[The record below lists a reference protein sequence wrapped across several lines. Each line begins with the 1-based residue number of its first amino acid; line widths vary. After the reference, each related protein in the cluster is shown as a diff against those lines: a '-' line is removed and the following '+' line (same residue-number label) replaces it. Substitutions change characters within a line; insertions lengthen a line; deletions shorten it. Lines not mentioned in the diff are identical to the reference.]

1 MRAPSVN
8 PLVLHPRSFPLVRPQ
23 ITCVDDTVY
32 FGSCPVAQVTQAE
45 LDFLKACTG
54 AHNLADAASA
64 AGIEPTCVARV
75 ASWLLWWDRKVIAM
89 PQPFSPPVDRL
100 VLSATHAG
108 AWLGMGGRMLIEPQ
122 QYRTAVITCFGSLG
136 ETRFVE
142 PFPTLAEVSMAGRDE
157 AAFVA
162 KLSGIQQ
169 RVLDFPDQALRETL
183 AARGS
188 GASEIISDAL
198 REAMLEIIDEYQP
211 SEIFAPAALGPSAD
225 ARLIFE
231 ILLSL
236 FAEGDIQAELH
247 LFEDE
252 PAIHGHRSV
261 DEFLSRFEGA
271 YVAPREYYV
280 DVTGSF
286 PEKLSLTDVFRCSM
300 DRREAHA
307 WSQSA
312 ERNAM
317 LGGGPATQA
326 ERFWNL
332 NITSIET

>member
-23 ITCVDDTVY
+23 ITCVDDKVY
-32 FGSCPVAQVTQAE
+32 FGSCPIAQVTQAE

-75 ASWLLWWDRKVIAM
+75 ASWLLWWDRKVNGT
-89 PQPFSPPVDRL
+89 PLLSPPVDRL
-100 VLSATHAG
+100 VLSATHIG
-108 AWLGMGGRMLIEPQ
+108 AWLGMGGRMLMESGQ
-122 QYRTAVITCFGSLG
+122 QRTAVITCFGSIG
-136 ETRFVE
+136 DTRFVE
-142 PFPTLAEVSMAGRDE
+142 PFPTPAEVSMAGRDE
-157 AAFVA
+157 ATFVA
-162 KLSGIQQ
+162 RLSGVQQ
-169 RVLDFPDQALRETL
+169 RVLDFPDQDLRETL
-183 AARGS
+183 EARGD
-188 GASEIISDAL
+188 GASGIIADAL
-198 REAMLEIIDEYQP
+198 RSTLLEIIDEYQP
-211 SEIFAPAALGPSAD
+211 SQIFAPAALGASAD

-252 PAIHGHRSV
+252 PAIHGHRKV
-261 DEFLSRFEGA
+261 DEFLSRFEGS
-271 YVAPREYYV
+271 YLAPCEYYF
-280 DVTGSF
+280 DVTASF
-286 PEKLSLTDVFRCSM
+286 PEKLSLTDVFRCTM
-300 DRREAHA
+300 DRRAAHA

-317 LGGGPATQA
+317 LGGGPANQA

>member
-1 MRAPSVN
+1 MRALAVN

-23 ITCVDDTVY
+23 ITWVDDKIY
-32 FGSCPVAQVTQAE
+32 FGSCPIAQVTQAE

-54 AHNLADAASA
+54 AHNLADTASA
-64 AGIEPTCVARV
+64 VGIEPTCVARV
-75 ASWLLWWDRKVIAM
+75 ASWLLWWNRRVNGTPLM
-89 PQPFSPPVDRL
+89 SQTVDRL
-100 VLSATHAG
+100 VLSATHIG
-108 AWLGMGGRMLIEPQ
+108 AWLGMGGRMLMESRQ
-122 QYRTAVITCFGSLG
+122 QRTAVITCFGSMG
-136 ETRFVE
+136 DTRFVE
-142 PFPTLAEVSMAGRDE
+142 PFPTPAEVSMAGRDE
-157 AAFVA
+157 ATFVA
-162 KLSGIQQ
+162 RLSGVQQ

-183 AARGS
+183 EAVGD
-188 GASEIISDAL
+188 GASKIIADAL
-198 REAMLEIIDEYQP
+198 RSTLLEIIDEYQP
-211 SEIFAPAALGPSAD
+211 SQIFAPAALGASAD

-252 PAIHGHRSV
+252 PSIHGHRNV
-261 DEFLSRFEGA
+261 DEFLSRFEGS
-271 YVAPREYYV
+271 YLAPCEYYV
-280 DVTGSF
+280 DVTASF
-286 PEKLSLTDVFRCSM
+286 PEKLSLTDAFRCTM
-300 DRREAHA
+300 DRRAAQA

-317 LGGGPATQA
+317 LGGGPAAQA

>member
-1 MRAPSVN
+1 MRAPSIN

-23 ITCVDDTVY
+23 IICVDDKVY
-32 FGSCPVAQVTQAE
+32 FGSCPIAQVTQEE

-54 AHNLADAASA
+54 ACNLADAASA

-75 ASWLLWWDRKVIAM
+75 ASWLLWWGREVTGV
-89 PQPFSPPVDRL
+89 PLLSPPVDRL
-100 VLSATHAG
+100 VLSATHIG
-108 AWLGMGGRMLIEPQ
+108 AWLGMGGRMLMEARQ
-122 QYRTAVITCFGSLG
+122 QRTTVITCFGSIG

-142 PFPTLAEVSMAGRDE
+142 PFPTLGEVSMAGRDE
-157 AAFVA
+157 ATFVA
-162 KLSGIQQ
+162 RLSGVQQ
-169 RVLDFPDQALRETL
+169 RVLDFPDQALREGL
-183 AARGS
+183 ELRGS
-188 GASEIISDAL
+188 GASEIIADAL
-198 REAMLEIIDEYQP
+198 RATLLEIIDEYQP
-211 SEIFAPAALGPSAD
+211 SQIFAPAALGISAD

-271 YVAPREYYV
+271 YLAPREYYV
-280 DVTGSF
+280 DVTAAF
-286 PEKLSLTDVFRCSM
+286 PEKLSLTDVFRCTM
-300 DRREAHA
+300 DRRAAHA

-317 LGGGPATQA
+317 LGGGPATRA

-332 NITSIET
+332 DISSIET